1 MLVKLYN
8 HLHHVGNVAF
18 GFANLDANEDY
29 ALDIFQMTSSSTEIA
44 TKIVTQKLLDL
55 ESFMWM

>member
-8 HLHHVGNVAF
+8 HLHPVGNIISSF
-18 GFANLDANEDY
+18 TNLDANEDY
-29 ALDIFQMTSSSTEIA
+29 ALDIFQMNSTEIA
-44 TKIVTQKLLDL
+44 KEIVTQKLLDL